1 MDEILIKTVVSSIFT
16 VFKIYLCCCETD
28 VNRLKFNICQAS
40 AESHDTW
47 TLPLYSFIIVFIIN
61 IDAYYSAVYLI
72 IIHLSVY

>member
-1 MDEILIKTVVSSIFT
+1 M
-16 VFKIYLCCCETD
+16 
-28 VNRLKFNICQAS
+28 CQAS

-47 TLPLYSFIIVFIIN
+47 TLTLYSFIIVIIIN